1 MKQKLCIS
9 RFTQIMLTEEY
20 QQQTWR
26 SQSLN
31 GGAVQEANKKYG
43 RIPTTVRPVVNLDTY
58 T

>member
-1 MKQKLCIS
+1 
-9 RFTQIMLTEEY
+9 MLTEEY